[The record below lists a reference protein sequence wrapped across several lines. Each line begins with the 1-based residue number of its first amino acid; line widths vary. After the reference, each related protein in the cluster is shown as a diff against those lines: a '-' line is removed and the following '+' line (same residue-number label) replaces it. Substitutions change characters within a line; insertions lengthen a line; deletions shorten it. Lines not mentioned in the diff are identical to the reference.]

1 MENQKTTDSKNESE
15 LISAL
20 REEYEKKLQEQ
31 HDELVK
37 QHEAE
42 IKKQEQKHIEQ
53 MKALLSGRNS
63 VIDNKLV
70 DEDEKTFEDDLI
82 DKLKSKFKL

>member
-1 MENQKTTDSKNESE
+1 MENQKNTDCNESE
-15 LISAL
+15 LIVAL

-37 QHEAE
+37 KHEDE

-63 VIDNKLV
+63 IVENKPV
-70 DEDEKTFEDDLI
+70 EEDDKTFTEDLF
-82 DKLKSKFKL
+82 DKLKAKFKI